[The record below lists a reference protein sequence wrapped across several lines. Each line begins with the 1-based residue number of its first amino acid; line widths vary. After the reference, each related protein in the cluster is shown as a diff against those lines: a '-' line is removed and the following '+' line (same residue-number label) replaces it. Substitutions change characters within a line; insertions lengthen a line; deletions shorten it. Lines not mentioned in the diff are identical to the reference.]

1 MNGVDGICITKL
13 DVLDGMSMLNI
24 CIGYSMDGKR
34 VDLIPTGADAVARC
48 TPIYET
54 MPGWQTSTFGVKS
67 YAELPANA
75 RAYLER
81 IEQLTN
87 VRIAMISTG
96 PDREETILQQHPFK

>member
-1 MNGVDGICITKL
+1 
-13 DVLDGMSMLNI
+13 
-24 CIGYSMDGKR
+24 MDGKR

-48 TPIYET
+48 KPIYET
-54 MPGWQTSTFGVKS
+54 LPGWQASTIGVKT
-67 YAELPANA
+67 YDALPANA

-96 PDREETILQQHPFK
+96 PDREETILREHPFR